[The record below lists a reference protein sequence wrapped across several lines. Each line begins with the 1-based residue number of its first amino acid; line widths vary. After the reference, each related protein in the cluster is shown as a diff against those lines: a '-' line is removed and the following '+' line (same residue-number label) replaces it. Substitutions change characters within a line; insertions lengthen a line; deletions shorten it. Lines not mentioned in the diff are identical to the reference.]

1 MQARFSIAW
10 APRRE
15 GCDESSG
22 PMTMEGL
29 CHDDVTTK
37 AWRRPHWQRHD
48 DEATTARRRSDDRDK
63 PGLGVQPQ
71 LMTCHK
77 PGLGAEPGLMTRQ
90 TPACDGR
97 RRRGRIVVASLSCS
111 RYAVGLSPSCGGTSS
126 SCCRAIVVTP
136 SAQCRRA
143 VISIVIT
150 IRRDFSYPA
159 SACLLNFVLNR
170 TWTLNNMKESQDIF
184 LQFCNDKSMFE
195 KDEKLWKPMNIYI
208 YRLYIIYNIYRLYI

>member
-1 MQARFSIAW
+1 MCRVKTFVNQLNSKHMQTRFSIAW

-97 RRRGRIVVASLSCS
+97 RVVVASSSHRCHAVVMPSVYRRRAAALRHRAAELSSS
-111 RYAVGLSPSCGGTSS
+111 RRQHSVVVLSSPS
-126 SCCRAIVVTP
+126 
-136 SAQCRRA
+136 
-143 VISIVIT
+143 
-150 IRRDFSYPA
+150 
-159 SACLLNFVLNR
+159 L
-170 TWTLNNMKESQDIF
+170 
-184 LQFCNDKSMFE
+184 
-195 KDEKLWKPMNIYI
+195 
-208 YRLYIIYNIYRLYI
+208 